1 MDSFELNKIMGAV
14 LATCL
19 VLLTLNISANALFS
33 PAAPAKQGFAIAVP
47 DAPASGQPAAPAEPE
62 KPIAAV
68 LASATVEKGMAAAKK
83 CASCHTFE
91 KGGPNRVGPNLYDI
105 MTRGHATVT
114 GFNYSAGMQ
123 ALKGHNWSYDELDK
137 FLANPKAAVKG
148 TTMSFAGINRQSERA
163 DLIVYLRSLS
173 DNPPPLPQA
182 AAN

>member
-62 KPIAAV
+62 KPIAVV
-68 LASATVEKGMAAAKK
+68 LASASVEKGMAAAKK

-91 KGGPNRVGPNLYDI
+91 KGGPARVGPNLYGVLG
-105 MTRGHATVT
+105 RKHASIP
-114 GFNYSAGMQ
+114 GFNYSAGMK
-123 ALKGHNWSYDELDK
+123 AMGGDWTYDELDK
-137 FLANPKAAVKG
+137 FLANPKAVVKG
-148 TTMSFAGINRQSERA
+148 TTMSFAGLNRQTERA
-163 DLIVYLRSLS
+163 DVIVYLRSLS
-173 DNPPPLPQA
+173 DSPVPLPQA
-182 AAN
+182 AAK